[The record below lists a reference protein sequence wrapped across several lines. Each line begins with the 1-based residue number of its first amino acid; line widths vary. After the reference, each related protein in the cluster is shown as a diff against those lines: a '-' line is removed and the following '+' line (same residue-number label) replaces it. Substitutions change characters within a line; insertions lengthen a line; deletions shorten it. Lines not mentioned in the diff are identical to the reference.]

1 MRIRILIS
9 VFLSIASLAT
19 QSWAEEGWLF
29 DEDAMNI
36 WDKGKI
42 LFIKEIDWE
51 DAIMDKLMKRPG
63 SFVKQNNDLKEIQ
76 AFITFDGILYLCQA
90 RFISSGKVEKYV
102 GCQTPVFKD

>member
-1 MRIRILIS
+1 MRKFVS

-19 QSWAEEGWLF
+19 QTWAEEGWLF

-42 LFIKEIDWE
+42 IFIKEIDWE
-51 DAIMDKLMKRPG
+51 DAVMDKMMKQKG
-63 SFVKQNNDLKEIQ
+63 SSFVKQNNDLKEIQ
-76 AFITFDGILYLCQA
+76 AFITFDGILYLCHAQ
-90 RFISSGKVEKYV
+90 FISSGKGKKYV